1 MRDQLPFRRVFTHNN
16 CVQWFRPIKNI
27 NNRHILE
34 DIFKEMTYGNE
45 NEVRTAYLAAMD
57 IVRFSTGEAL
67 LVFLQNGGLIALKN
81 LINSCHLGNRGQA
94 AFGLALNILEGLLAV
109 SANVRVYF
117 LRYWDMLLRPVK
129 KSFVHFQR
137 TYGCTDVKGKLSPF
151 GSRSEFPDM
160 CAHFYRFRLEE
171 RNNSHRL
178 PPDHDVGLF
187 SEYLRTLEIIVHTAP
202 DSTPALLKKV
212 FLANKRLDPFHKSI
226 KDLNLHVPSKE
237 ADFVYGPRVDM
248 VRRESLDTPLKIV
261 PYLEFFFNL
270 DEENSKQVDKTEGGG
285 RKTTFK
291 LGAKTSKIA
300 EVEATCFDT
309 IKGIALKPPLVEEP
323 KAPQVKFCQQLDDSN
338 HLAAVHV
345 LSHTTPSIVAL
356 TNKNPLFFP
365 SVRKLIDPTGK
376 LEDTA
381 LKIMKFK
388 PPKIAHESSGENAN
402 DLKMNERINL
412 NLRISGI
419 NSAYGD
425 ELSKIFDMCLPRLSS
440 LKSAKGTEE
449 VVWPSDQGAEEDD
462 SQGSLENPKTPS
474 SGERVA
480 KDSFDM
486 SIVNSVESYTDY
498 LDRAS
503 IQTVDDLARMIVRK
517 ALFGILEK
525 PMPDIEGD
533 VAKLCQDFCERSG
546 YSKYS
551 LDSLAEAIV
560 DKVLACLTNPI
571 ALRLFDQ
578 TVEDEIKHTI
588 CQCLHGEQEECKW
601 SKLPKIKSS
610 QVGGR
615 TVTRTSENTQ
625 TSPVLSFRKT
635 LQRSDRDKVI
645 RELELNSENEDKTRS
660 SISRKDK
667 VSSLP
672 GTNTALET
680 YQETETRQNGGGGQ
694 PRGKKNRPVKDV
706 RRRQS
711 FEGSENN
718 AQKSIASMSQD
729 GDKGKVAFRL
739 CGQKDRVDFVDKK
752 RTVAIS
758 YSTEPSACRILDHVF
773 TNVAEQI
780 STQLE
785 ATQNARSSA
794 ECKEVEVNQQALY
807 VVQRV
812 ISNLAIQMS
821 AASTGASESL
831 EESEAIKRRATS
843 IARRVLSHPDISPT
857 FRTSD
862 IDMKNRAMCIV
873 NRIVLGALNELS
885 KGQNSSN
892 QNALQEEEEEADT
905 PIPIVW
911 RPRKISLARAFRT
924 GRLVT

>member
-1 MRDQLPFRRVFTHNN
+1 
-16 CVQWFRPIKNI
+16 
-27 NNRHILE
+27 
-34 DIFKEMTYGNE
+34 
-45 NEVRTAYLAAMD
+45 
-57 IVRFSTGEAL
+57 
-67 LVFLQNGGLIALKN
+67 
-81 LINSCHLGNRGQA
+81 
-94 AFGLALNILEGLLAV
+94 
-109 SANVRVYF
+109 
-117 LRYWDMLLRPVK
+117 
-129 KSFVHFQR
+129 
-137 TYGCTDVKGKLSPF
+137 
-151 GSRSEFPDM
+151 
-160 CAHFYRFRLEE
+160 
-171 RNNSHRL
+171 
-178 PPDHDVGLF
+178 
-187 SEYLRTLEIIVHTAP
+187 
-202 DSTPALLKKV
+202 
-212 FLANKRLDPFHKSI
+212 
-226 KDLNLHVPSKE
+226 
-237 ADFVYGPRVDM
+237 
-248 VRRESLDTPLKIV
+248 
-261 PYLEFFFNL
+261 
-270 DEENSKQVDKTEGGG
+270 
-285 RKTTFK
+285 
-291 LGAKTSKIA
+291 
-300 EVEATCFDT
+300 
-309 IKGIALKPPLVEEP
+309 
-323 KAPQVKFCQQLDDSN
+323 
-338 HLAAVHV
+338 
-345 LSHTTPSIVAL
+345 
-356 TNKNPLFFP
+356 
-365 SVRKLIDPTGK
+365 
-376 LEDTA
+376 
-381 LKIMKFK
+381 
-388 PPKIAHESSGENAN
+388 
-402 DLKMNERINL
+402 MNEKINL

-425 ELSKIFDMCLPRLSS
+425 ELGKIFHMCLPRLSS
-440 LKSAKGTEE
+440 LKSAKATEE
-449 VVWPSDQGAEEDD
+449 VVWPSDQGVEEDD

-480 KDSFDM
+480 KGSFDM

-571 ALRLFDQ
+571 TPPSFDR

-588 CQCLHGEQEECKW
+588 YQCLRGEQEECKW

-625 TSPVLSFRKT
+625 TLPVLSFRKT
-635 LQRSDRDKVI
+635 LQRTDRDKVI
-645 RELELNSENEDKTRS
+645 GELELNSENEDKTRS
-660 SISRKDK
+660 SISLKDK
-667 VSSLP
+667 VSPLP
-672 GTNTALET
+672 GTNTTLET
-680 YQETETRQNGGGGQ
+680 YQETETRQDGGGGQ
-694 PRGKKNRPVKDV
+694 PQGKDTQPVKDV

-711 FEGSENN
+711 FEGSETNVQKPMFP
-718 AQKSIASMSQD
+718 ALDGGSKSIASMSQD
-729 GDKGKVAFRL
+729 GGEGKVAFRL

-758 YSTEPSACRILDHVF
+758 CSTEPSVCRILDHVF

-821 AASTGASESL
+821 AASTRACESL

-843 IARRVLSHPDISPT
+843 IGRRVLSHPDISPT

-862 IDMKNRAMCIV
+862 IDMRNRAMCIV
-873 NRIVLGALNELS
+873 NRIVLGALYELS

-892 QNALQEEEEEADT
+892 QNALQEEEEEEADA

-911 RPRKISLARAFRT
+911 RPRGISLARAFRT
-924 GRLVT
+924 GRLAT